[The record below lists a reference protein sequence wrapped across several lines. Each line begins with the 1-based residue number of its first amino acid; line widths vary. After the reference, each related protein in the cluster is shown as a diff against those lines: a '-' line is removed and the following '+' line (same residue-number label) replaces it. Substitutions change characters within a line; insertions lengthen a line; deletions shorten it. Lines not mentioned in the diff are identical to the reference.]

1 MCLQPSQYF
10 HNILVEMRKK
20 CLRDCQAGGQDGNES
35 RDVVNGDMKLVG
47 VRVKDTEE
55 KVRWRK
61 VEKRTA
67 QRRKKKE
74 ILKEAA
80 SRNYNIVLMI
90 PECLK

>member
-1 MCLQPSQYF
+1 MQ
-10 HNILVEMRKK
+10 KK
-20 CLRDCQAGGQDGNES
+20 CLRDCQAGGLDGNES

-47 VRVKDTEE
+47 VRVKDAEE

-67 QRRKKKE
+67 QRRKNYL
-74 ILKEAA
+74 LKEAA

-90 PECLK
+90 PECLKENKIK